1 MSYRLHAQETVEDG
15 LRRIAAEQLQRALS
29 GFDGGALDRHAAVH
43 EARKCCKR
51 LRGLLRLAR
60 NGLGGKVYRA
70 ENASLR
76 DAARRLSGL
85 RDAEALIETYD
96 ELDAHFGGGID
107 RRSIAPVRRALT
119 ARRQRLADQ
128 DATFERRVSAFRA
141 DLEAALRRVPSWG
154 LANDEFAALAAGLTR
169 SYKRGRKAMATAYA
183 SPSPKRFH
191 EWRKRVKYHRYHL
204 ELLQELWPRQLK
216 ARRSEVKRLGG
227 MLGDDHDLAVLR
239 AVLESESGSFGDE
252 SARML
257 IDLADRRRDT
267 LRAGMLPLGHRVFAE
282 RPKALVSRY
291 EAYWHAWRKEITA
304 DEVTA
309 RAAA

>member
-1 MSYRLHAQETVEDG
+1 LSYRLHPRESVDDG
-15 LRRIAAEQLQRALS
+15 VRRIAAEQLHLALS
-29 GFDGGALDRHAAVH
+29 GFDDGDLDRHAAVH

-96 ELDAHFGGGID
+96 KLDAHFGGRID

-119 ARRQRLADQ
+119 ARRRRLADQ

-141 DLEAALRRVPSWG
+141 DLEGTLRRVPSWS
-154 LANDEFAALAAGLTR
+154 LANEEFAALAAGLKR
-169 SYKRGRKAMATAYA
+169 SYKRGRRALAAAYGA
-183 SPSPKRFH
+183 PSPERFH

-204 ELLQELWPRQLK
+204 ELLQALWPRQLK
-216 ARRSEVKRLGG
+216 ARRSEVKTLGG

-257 IDLADRRRDT
+257 IDLADRRRDE
-267 LRAGMLPLGHRVFAE
+267 LRAGMLPLGRRVFAE

-291 EAYWHAWRKEITA
+291 ESYWRAWRKEVTA
-304 DEVTA
+304 DEVSA